1 MIKVSLKV
9 YLFEAKLTRL
19 EGEKH
24 MPGSKILASAH
35 YVPSDVV
42 TNADLSKIMDTNDEW
57 IQAHTGIQ
65 TRHISLKGDN
75 TSDLATKAAKLA
87 LARAQVEPKDIDLI
101 IVTTFTPDGLAPS
114 TAALVQRNLKADNAW
129 AYDIMTA
136 CAGFVFGVSTADK
149 FIRSG
154 IYKNALV
161 IAAEVN
167 SKMMDFSDRTSTV
180 FFGDGAGA
188 VVMTADNLGG
198 TVVAEQMHT
207 IGNADVVHSGRIA
220 PITELS
226 ADNYPQID
234 AFAQVGRDVF
244 DEVTE
249 LIPGHIND
257 FLALNDLKPSDID
270 YFIPHQANLRLI
282 EYIANALQEPIAKFS
297 TNVIRN
303 GNTSSAGIAIGFDEL
318 MNAVNLSGKKVL
330 LTGFGAGFTY
340 GSILLKL

>member
-1 MIKVSLKV
+1 
-9 YLFEAKLTRL
+9 
-19 EGEKH
+19 

-35 YVPSDVV
+35 YVPNDIV
-42 TNADLSKIMDTNDEW
+42 TNDDLAQIIDTNDEW
-57 IQAHTGIQ
+57 IQSHTGIK
-65 TRHISLKGDN
+65 TRHISLQGEN
-75 TSDLATKAAKLA
+75 TSDLATQAAKLA
-87 LARAQVEPKDIDLI
+87 LAQAHMKPEDIDLI

-114 TAALVQRNLKADNAW
+114 TAALVQRNLAAKNAW
-129 AYDIMTA
+129 AYDIVTA
-136 CAGFVFGVSTADK
+136 CAGFVFGLSTADK

-154 IYKNALV
+154 TYKNALV

-188 VVMTADNLGG
+188 VVMTADEHGDG
-198 TVVAEQMHT
+198 IVAGEEMHT

-220 PITELS
+220 PLTQLS
-226 ADNYPQID
+226 PDNYPKID
-234 AFAQVGRDVF
+234 AFSQIGRDVF
-244 DEVTE
+244 NEVTE
-249 LIPGHIND
+249 LIPQHIYS
-257 FLALNDLKPSDID
+257 FLENKSLKPSDVD

-282 EYIANALQEPIAKFS
+282 EYIANALNEPIDKFS

-318 MNAVNLSGKKVL
+318 RQSVNLKGKRVL

-340 GSILLKL
+340 GSILFEF

>member
-1 MIKVSLKV
+1 
-9 YLFEAKLTRL
+9 
-19 EGEKH
+19 

-42 TNADLSKIMDTNDEW
+42 TNDDLAQIIDTNDAW
-57 IQAHTGIQ
+57 IQSHTGIK
-65 TRHISLKGDN
+65 TRHISLQGEN
-75 TSDLATKAAKLA
+75 TSDLATQAAKLA
-87 LARAQVEPKDIDLI
+87 LAQAHMKPEDIDLI

-114 TAALVQRNLKADNAW
+114 TAALVQRNLKAEKAW

-136 CAGFVFGVSTADK
+136 CAGFVFGLSTADK

-154 IYKNALV
+154 AYKNILL
-161 IAAEVN
+161 IASEVN

-188 VVMTADNLGG
+188 VVLTADDSHQG
-198 TVVAEQMHT
+198 VVVGEDLHT
-207 IGNADVVHSGRIA
+207 IGNPDVVHSGRIA
-220 PITELS
+220 PLTELS
-226 ADNYPQID
+226 ATNYPKTD
-234 AFAQVGRDVF
+234 AFSQMGHDVF
-244 DEVTE
+244 NEVTT
-249 LIPGHIND
+249 LIPDHITD
-257 FLALNDLKPSDID
+257 FLASKQLTPHDID

-282 EYIANALQEPIAKFS
+282 EYIANALNEPLDKFS

-318 MNAVNLSGKKVL
+318 NKTSDLIGKKVL

-340 GSILLKL
+340 GSLLLEF